1 MQKTI
6 LSDTS
11 CLIVFHKIGELE
23 LLHKVFGEIVITNEI
38 VKEYGSPLPKWIS
51 VQNSTNRNYLQIL
64 EAIVDKGEASAIALA
79 VELNN
84 CLLIIDD
91 LKGRNLA
98 EQMGIKI
105 TGTFGVLLEAK
116 LSGYINAV
124 KPLLAKIKQTDFR
137 LSDELEKKILLKA
150 QESF

>member
-1 MQKTI
+1 MRKTI

-11 CLIVFHKIGELE
+11 CLIVFDKIGELE
-23 LLHKVFGEIVITNEI
+23 LLHKLFGEIVITGEI
-38 VKEYGSPLPKWIS
+38 AKEYGLPLPKWIS
-51 VQNSTNRNYLQIL
+51 VQNPHNQNSVQIL
-64 EAIVDKGEASAIALA
+64 EASVDKGEASAIALA
-79 VELNN
+79 VELKN

-116 LSGYINAV
+116 LSGHIKSV
-124 KPLLAKIKQTDFR
+124 KLLLTKIKQTDFR
-137 LSDELEKKILLKA
+137 LSDDLERKILSKA
-150 QESF
+150 NENY